1 MNQNPYPGQG
11 FLVPDKDKYMA
22 IRDIEA
28 ILFAAGKP
36 VSVKQL
42 GKLLDVSQEIVREAL
57 DDLRARWNTDASG
70 LHLLEHEGA
79 VQLVSNPACAALVQS
94 FVKEEVSGDLTR
106 PSLETLTIVAYR
118 GPVTKP
124 EIEQIRGVN
133 CSLILRNLL
142 MRGLIEE
149 REDANRLQPM
159 YVVSVDFL
167 RHLGLPSLSELPNY
181 EEFHGNERIGKM
193 LAELQVASNEL
204 SQT

>member
-1 MNQNPYPGQG
+1 MSTDMI
-11 FLVPDKDKYMA
+11 V
-22 IRDIEA
+22 RDIEA
-28 ILFAAGKP
+28 VLFAAGKP

-42 GKLLDVSQEIVREAL
+42 VKLLNVPQEIVREAL

-70 LHLLEHEGA
+70 LHLLEHEGS

-94 FVKEEVSGDLTR
+94 LVKEEVSGELTR

-149 REDANRLQPM
+149 REDPGRLQST
-159 YVVSVDFL
+159 YTVSIDFL
-167 RHLGLPSLSELPNY
+167 RHLGLSSLSELPGY
-181 EEFHGNERIGKM
+181 EDFHGNERIDKM
-193 LAELQVASNEL
+193 LSELLVASQES
-204 SQT
+204 SQA